1 VRLNRRRAGVDPTH
15 PDAVL
20 RTSPN
25 RRPMQAEAAGWG
37 VMKAITDGFINV
49 LLIGRGA
56 EALQLGVYNSL
67 ANLFGYSAGFVGP
80 RIAHRF
86 GSIGRAALVILL
98 IGRLLPIS
106 LLGILWFTD
115 GGYVWPILA
124 LVLASIAGEG
134 LSAPLWTAFLAGLVP
149 AAQRGRWL
157 AIRATAGASAASV
170 IMISMLVLFQFGS
183 KASALPFAYSL
194 ATIAGLFSLLK
205 LRGLFAT
212 NTPPPPPAP
221 RSIRSLPVGRER
233 RRFLGGVLMYW
244 FGAGLIWPVLP
255 PYIIN
260 ELHAPPTYF
269 ALAGAL
275 GAVVGIIIQR
285 VWGRYADYQGAR
297 AQLFFAGIGT
307 GAIPIGWTLA
317 PSIWFGPFIELFGFI
332 CWPAHTM
339 GLTVRALELAENES
353 DRTSMIAWVNL
364 MQGAGACISPLLASA
379 LVGTTGTFAILIVS
393 GLLRFGGSI
402 VLSEAEGNR
411 WYLGRGPLTL
421 WRRPAP
427 AGR

>member
-1 VRLNRRRAGVDPTH
+1 MRLLRQKSPLDPQH

-56 EALQLGVYNSL
+56 GALQLGLYNSL
-67 ANLFGYSAGFVGP
+67 ANLFGYSAGFIGP

-86 GSIGRAALVILL
+86 GSIGRAALLILL
-98 IGRLLPIS
+98 IGRLLPIP
-106 LLGILWFTD
+106 LLAILWFTD

-124 LVLASIAGEG
+124 LVLASIACDG
-134 LSAPLWTAFLAGLVP
+134 LSAPLWTAFLAGLVGS
-149 AAQRGRWL
+149 AQRGRWL
-157 AIRATAGASAASV
+157 AIRGAAAASAASV
-170 IMISMLVLFQFGS
+170 IMISMLVLFQFGDRS
-183 KASALPFAYSL
+183 SALPFAYSL
-194 ATIAGLFSLLK
+194 ATIAGLFSLIK

-212 NTPPPPPAP
+212 NDAPPPPVP
-221 RSIRSLPVGRER
+221 RSIRSLPAGRDR
-233 RRFLGGVLMYW
+233 RRFLGGVLIYW

-255 PYIIN
+255 PYLIKV
-260 ELHAPPTYF
+260 LHAPPTYF

-275 GAVVGIIIQR
+275 GAVIGIVIQR
-285 VWGRYADYQGAR
+285 LWGRYADHQGAR

-307 GAIPIGWTLA
+307 AIIPVGWTLA

-339 GLTVRALELAENES
+339 GLTVRAIELAENES

-364 MQGAGACISPLLASA
+364 MQGAGACISPLLSSA
-379 LVGTTGTFAILIVS
+379 LVGTTGTFAILLVS
-393 GLLRFGGSI
+393 AALRFGGSL
-402 VLSEAEGNR
+402 VMSEAESNR
-411 WYLGRGPLTL
+411 WYIGRGPLTI
-421 WRRPAP
+421 WKRSPARS
-427 AGR
+427 G